1 MLFNFFV
8 FPTFLNVIK
17 VACITNCNNEHCQKK
32 NNSKIIVLV
41 FTESSQRVNY
51 VGILPVTYFQAVSTV
66 CLL

>member
-17 VACITNCNNEHCQKK
+17 VACITNSNNERCQKK

-41 FTESSQRVNY
+41 FRESSQRVNHIG
-51 VGILPVTYFQAVSTV
+51 VLPMTYFQAV
-66 CLL
+66 